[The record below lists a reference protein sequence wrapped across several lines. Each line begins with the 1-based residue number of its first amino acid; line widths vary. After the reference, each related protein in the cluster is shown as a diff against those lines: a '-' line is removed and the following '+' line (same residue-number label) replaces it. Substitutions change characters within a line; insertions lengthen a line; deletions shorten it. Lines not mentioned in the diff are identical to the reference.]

1 MFNVAVF
8 GSGKIGEAIC
18 GLLSFS
24 GRYSVLLCDINFA
37 QAELIAKKY
46 PKVTA
51 KKLNLQNS
59 DETVSLLKGQ
69 QAVLS
74 ALPFHCNE
82 AVAQAAQKANA
93 HYLDLTE
100 DVRTTDA
107 VSKIAAQAKTA
118 FMPQCGLAPGFISI
132 AAADLAKKF
141 QKLDTIKMR
150 VGALPIFP
158 SNKLKYAMTWSTA
171 GLINEYCNWCEA
183 IEDGEL
189 KMVPPLEGYERLS
202 LDGCEYEAFNT
213 SGGLGSLCETFK
225 GKVRDLNYRT
235 IRHPGHAE
243 LIKFLLQDL
252 RFIEDREAL
261 GKVFERSIPT
271 TKQDKC
277 IIFVEVSGHKDGHFA
292 QTTYASTVYN
302 REIRGVHFGAIQLT
316 TAAGICAPLDL
327 LLTGKLPQAGI
338 VKAEDISLS
347 DFLSNEFGAYFHDAK
362 ASASLSL

>member
-1 MFNVAVF
+1 MFKVAVF

-18 GLLSFS
+18 ALLSNS
-24 GRYSVLLCDINFA
+24 KRYQVLLCDA
-37 QAELIAKKY
+37 DLTRATDVAKKFAN
-46 PKVTA
+46 VEA
-51 KKLNLQNS
+51 QKLNLNDS
-59 DETVSLLKGQ
+59 THTLKLLKGQ
-69 QAVLS
+69 SAVVS

-82 AVAQAAQKANA
+82 AVAQAALDANA

-107 VSKIAAQAKTA
+107 VARIAPKSKCV

-132 AAADLAKKF
+132 AAADLARRFSKINS
-141 QKLDTIKMR
+141 IKMR

-189 KMVPPLEGYERLS
+189 KLVAPLEGYERLS

-225 GKVRDLNYRT
+225 GKVRELNYRT
-235 IRHPGHAE
+235 IRYPGHAE

-252 RFIEDREAL
+252 RFIDDRETL
-261 GKVFERSIPT
+261 GRVFERSIPT

-277 IIFVEVSGHKDGHFA
+277 IIFVEVNGEKNATFS
-292 QTTYASTVYN
+292 QLTYASTVYN
-302 REIRGVHFGAIQLT
+302 REVHGMHLGAIQLT

-327 LLTGKLPQAGI
+327 ILTGKIKSQGF
-338 VKAEDISLS
+338 VRCEEISLN
-347 DFLSNEFGAYFHDAK
+347 DFLQNEFGALYADPK
-362 ASASLSL
+362 AQAALTL